1 MSSTGKNTN
10 QMDRFSSG
18 FYNYD
23 ILDRILLKTING
35 RVPKHLRGSE
45 LKKMAIL
52 YLMNNE
58 PELYQQLHAECLAE
72 MQQGENSTITNQ
84 TPFPVRPVQVTVQE
98 FINPVEKT
106 ESAISSLE
114 ADDSKKNEKEEE
126 KVVISVVEEKTID
139 EKKDETSKS
148 SYFDNRGDIDFS

>member
-35 RVPKHLRGSE
+35 RVPKHLRGNE
-45 LKKMAIL
+45 LKKMAGL
-52 YLMNNE
+52 YLKNNE
-58 PELYQQLHAECLAE
+58 PELYQQLLTECLAE
-72 MQQGENSTITNQ
+72 MQQGVDSTTPNQ
-84 TPFPVRPVQVTVQE
+84 TIVPIRPVQVTVQE
-98 FINPVEKT
+98 YINPIKKT

-126 KVVISVVEEKTID
+126 KVVIPAVEEKTID